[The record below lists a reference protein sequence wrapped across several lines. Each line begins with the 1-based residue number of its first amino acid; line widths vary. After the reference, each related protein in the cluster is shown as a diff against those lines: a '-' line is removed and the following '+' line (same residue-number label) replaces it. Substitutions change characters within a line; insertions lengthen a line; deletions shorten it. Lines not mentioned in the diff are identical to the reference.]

1 MQRERMKNLSLS
13 KVKAK
18 PGRPT
23 LCTPALTEKI
33 CEVLADAN
41 TIASSCESVGI
52 GVSTFH
58 EWRHKN
64 PDFADATT
72 RARAEA
78 QIKLVKEIKRLSCD
92 DWRGWAWLAERMFPN
107 EFARSEPRTIVIE
120 RPPPPP
126 ILPAPVPE
134 KNREKKTSVEWIDRE
149 IPFSQAQLSY
159 LASLKNHRPERN
171 AELSDMRK

>member
-1 MQRERMKNLSLS
+1 MKKFSLA
-13 KVKAK
+13 KIKAK

-33 CEVLADAN
+33 CELLADAN
-41 TIASSCESVGI
+41 TIAASCESVGV

-58 EWRHKN
+58 QWRHKN

-92 DWRGWAWLAERMFPN
+92 DWRGWAWLAERMFASA
-107 EFARSEPRTIVIE
+107 FARSE
-120 RPPPPP
+120 
-126 ILPAPVPE
+126 
-134 KNREKKTSVEWIDRE
+134 
-149 IPFSQAQLSY
+149 
-159 LASLKNHRPERN
+159 
-171 AELSDMRK
+171 